1 MERHKEFLSE
11 NSTYIF
17 KGVELTKT
25 GIKLFVFN
33 RSSNFVERLY
43 FDKYV
48 NWFEID
54 KMDVMYGD
62 DLTCLEHLPID
73 NTNHRNQAKIN
84 KIKQKYIEEYR
95 ALDENSNSV
104 TLCNLLFNKSSKNY
118 RKLWR
123 QHYNEVINTINNMDE
138 QKIYEI
144 IRDDIYFKPIKH
156 MLWKPKHVIF
166 SNNYIDINTRVVMI
180 IFKDYLNDRIRRNC
194 RLPFDKEN
202 SKLIPKIIKNIV
214 EKSKE
219 FKVEK
224 HRKKQ

>member
-1 MERHKEFLSE
+1 MNETRKEILSE

-17 KGVELTKT
+17 KGVEWTKT
-25 GIKLFVFN
+25 GIKLFIFN

-123 QHYNEVINTINNMDE
+123 QHYNEVINAINNMSTDD
-138 QKIYEI
+138 IYEI

-156 MLWKPKHVIF
+156 MLRKPKHVIF
-166 SNNYIDINTRVVMI
+166 SNSYIDINTRVVMI
-180 IFKDYLNDRIRRNC
+180 VFKDYLNDRIRKNC
-194 RLPFDKEN
+194 RLPFVKGQIH
-202 SKLIPKIIKNIV
+202 KTIKAVV

>member
-1 MERHKEFLSE
+1 MEHTENFSK
-11 NSTYIF
+11 NSTLIF
-17 KGVELTKT
+17 KAVERTETYTKMY
-25 GIKLFVFN
+25 ICN
-33 RSSNFVERLY
+33 RSSNFIEDLF

-73 NTNHRNQAKIN
+73 NTNHRNQGKIN
-84 KIKQKYIEEYR
+84 KIKKKYIEEYS

-118 RKLWR
+118 RKAWR
-123 QHYNEVINTINNMDE
+123 QHYNEVINAIDNMDE
-138 QKIYEI
+138 DKIYKI
-144 IRDDIYFKPIKH
+144 IRDDIYFEPIKH
-156 MLWKPKHVIF
+156 MLRKPRHVIF
-166 SNNYIDINTRVVMI
+166 SNNYIDIDTRVVMI

-194 RLPFDKEN
+194 ILPFDNVGIHKT
-202 SKLIPKIIKNIV
+202 IKAVV

-224 HRKKQ
+224 HHKKQ

>member
-1 MERHKEFLSE
+1 MNETRKEILGE

-17 KGVELTKT
+17 KGVELTAT
-25 GIKLFVFN
+25 GIKLFIFN

-73 NTNHRNQAKIN
+73 NTNHRNQGKIN
-84 KIKQKYIEEYR
+84 KIKKKYIEEYS

-123 QHYNEVINTINNMDE
+123 QHYNEVINSINNMSTDD
-138 QKIYEI
+138 IYKI

-156 MLWKPKHVIF
+156 MLRKPKHVIF
-166 SNNYIDINTRVVMI
+166 RNNYIDIKTRVVMI
-180 IFKDYLNDRIRRNC
+180 IFKDYLNDKIRRNC
-194 RLPFDKEN
+194 RLPFVKGQIH
-202 SKLIPKIIKNIV
+202 KTIKAVV

-224 HRKKQ
+224 HHKKAQ